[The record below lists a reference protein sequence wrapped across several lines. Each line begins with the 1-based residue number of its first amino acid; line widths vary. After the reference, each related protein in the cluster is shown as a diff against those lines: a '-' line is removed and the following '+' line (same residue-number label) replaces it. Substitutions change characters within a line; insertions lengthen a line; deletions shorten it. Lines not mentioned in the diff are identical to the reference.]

1 MEFQNH
7 HMDLYGKNMTTIDR
21 MRKLINNLP
30 ESDIQLGE
38 RFINER
44 QFISLQELVD
54 SAIFKVNK
62 NIRGD
67 KPKAEYLK
75 VDLWELKKLKAE
87 VDVYV
92 EQLQLPSEEE
102 YEEY

>member
-1 MEFQNH
+1 MAAVE
-7 HMDLYGKNMTTIDR
+7 R
-21 MRKLINNLP
+21 MRKLINQLP
-30 ESDIQLGE
+30 KSDIPLGE

-44 QFISLQELVD
+44 QFESLQELVD
-54 SAIFKVNK
+54 SAIFRVNK
-62 NIRGD
+62 NVRED
-67 KPKAEYLK
+67 NPKEEYLK

>member
-1 MEFQNH
+1 MVAVE
-7 HMDLYGKNMTTIDR
+7 R

-30 ESDIQLGE
+30 ESDIPLGE
-38 RFINER
+38 RFISER
-44 QFISLQELVD
+44 QFESLQELVD
-54 SAIFKVNK
+54 SAIFRVNK
-62 NIRGD
+62 NVRGD
-67 KPKAEYLK
+67 NPKEEYLK

-92 EQLQLPSEEE
+92 EQLQLSSEEE

>member
-1 MEFQNH
+1 MAAVE
-7 HMDLYGKNMTTIDR
+7 R
-21 MRKLINNLP
+21 MRKLINQLP
-30 ESDIQLGE
+30 KSDIPLGE

-44 QFISLQELVD
+44 QFEYLQELVD
-54 SAIFKVNK
+54 SAIFRVNK
-62 NIRGD
+62 NVRGD
-67 KPKAEYLK
+67 NPKEEYLK
-75 VDLWELKKLKAE
+75 VDLWELKRLKAE

>member
-1 MEFQNH
+1 M
-7 HMDLYGKNMTTIDR
+7 
-21 MRKLINNLP
+21 
-30 ESDIQLGE
+30 
-38 RFINER
+38 
-44 QFISLQELVD
+44 D
-54 SAIFKVNK
+54 SAIFRVNK
-62 NIRGD
+62 NVRGD
-67 KPKAEYLK
+67 NPKEEYLK